1 MKHKLELTDVVSVN
15 FHRSKFTLCRKAIL
29 IKFPTT
35 AGDNWIFKDVDTNQI
50 HYISEGCTVT
60 SIKEE

>member
-1 MKHKLELTDVVSVN
+1 MKSKLELTDVVSVN
-15 FHRSKFTLCRKAIL
+15 FHGSKFTLCRKAIL
-29 IKFPTT
+29 IKFPVGV
-35 AGDNWIFKDVDTNQI
+35 GDSWVFKDVDTNQI